1 MKRMY
6 FYIGIFVGLVL
17 IIFLIENSIP
27 EPVDWTPTFDE
38 THKKPFG
45 TFVIKSE
52 LKTFFPR
59 ATVENISE
67 TPFEKLY
74 YSARYKD
81 ASYILIN
88 DYQEL
93 DTESI
98 DELLNFAKDGNKV
111 FISSS
116 EFPPYL
122 LDTLDVYVDLIDYSL
137 DFSDTVHTFGFY
149 NENLKST
156 YQFGL
161 GFIYTAFKQWEFS
174 TSQAI
179 GYMYVDTSEYVNYV
193 RVNFGAGSF
202 YLHTQPYAFTNYHM
216 LKDNHNRY
224 ASEVFAFLDNET
236 ILWDCKQEDAY
247 ASNRSS
253 LRFVLS
259 NKALAFAW
267 RLGVV
272 GLLLFVIFTAKR
284 KQRVVPVIT
293 PLTNT
298 SEEFARTIGQLYLR
312 EGNPKDI
319 ITKKITYFLER
330 LRTNYMI
337 DTTLLDDEF
346 KNKLH
351 QKTGVDKRTV
361 DRLVDLI
368 IYLNGAHQVDQIY
381 LLKLNEL
388 LNKFNNKTF

>member
-6 FYIGIFVGLVL
+6 LYIGIFVGLVL
-17 IIFLIENSIP
+17 LMFLIENSIP

-45 TFVIKSE
+45 TYIIKSE

-59 ATVENISE
+59 ATVENIAE

-74 YSARYKD
+74 YSN
-81 ASYILIN
+81 SYENATYIFIN
-88 DYQEL
+88 DYQDI

-98 DELLNFAKDGNKV
+98 DELLNFAKAGNKV

-137 DFSDTVHTFGFY
+137 NFSDTVHTFGFY

-161 GFIYTAFKQWEFS
+161 GFVYTAFKQWEFS
-174 TSQAI
+174 TSQAL

-193 RVNFGAGSF
+193 RVNYGAGSF

-236 ILWDCKQEDAY
+236 ILWDSKQDEAY
-247 ASNRSS
+247 ANNRSS

-267 RLGVV
+267 RLGVA

-284 KQRVVPVIT
+284 KQRVVPVIA

-319 ITKKITYFLER
+319 IAKKITFFLEKI
-330 LRTNYMI
+330 RTNYMI
-337 DTTLLDDEF
+337 DTTVLDDEF

-351 QKTGVDKRTV
+351 QKSGVDRRTV
-361 DRLVDLI
+361 DRLIDLI
-368 IYLNGAHQVDQIY
+368 VYLNGANQVDQIY

-388 LNKFNNKTF
+388 LNKFNSKTF

>member
-6 FYIGIFVGLVL
+6 LYIGIFIGLVL
-17 IIFLIENSIP
+17 IMFLIENSIP
-27 EPVDWTPTFDE
+27 KPVDWTPTFNE

-45 TFVIKSE
+45 TYIIKSE
-52 LKTFFPR
+52 IRTLFPR
-59 ATVENISE
+59 ARVENVGE
-67 TPFEKLY
+67 TPFEKLF
-74 YSARYKD
+74 YSSSYED
-81 ASYILIN
+81 ATYIFIS
-88 DYQEL
+88 DYQEI

-98 DELLNFAKDGNKV
+98 DELLNFARSGNKV

-116 EFPPYL
+116 AFSPYL
-122 LDTLDVYVDLIDYSL
+122 LDTLDLYVDLIDYSL
-137 DFSDTVHTFGFY
+137 NLSDTIQTFGFY

-161 GFIYTAFKQWEFS
+161 GFVYTAFKQWEFS

-179 GYMYVDTSEYVNYV
+179 GYMYVDTSEYVNFV

-216 LKDNHNRY
+216 LKDDHNRY
-224 ASEVFAFLDNET
+224 AAEVFAFFDNET
-236 ILWDCKQEDAY
+236 ILWDCKQY
-247 ASNRSS
+247 ATNQSS
-253 LRFVLS
+253 LRFILS
-259 NKALAFAW
+259 DRALAFAW

-272 GLLLFVIFTAKR
+272 GLLLFVIFTSKR
-284 KQRVVPVIT
+284 QQRIVPIIT
-293 PLTNT
+293 PLKNT

-319 ITKKITYFLER
+319 ITKKISYFLER

-337 DTTLLDDEF
+337 DTTVLDDEF
-346 KNKLH
+346 KKKLH
-351 QKTGVDKRTV
+351 QKSGVDKRTV
-361 DRLVDLI
+361 DRLIDLI
-368 IYLNGAHQVDQIY
+368 VYLNGANQVDQIY

>member
-17 IIFLIENSIP
+17 IMFLIENSIP

-38 THKKPFG
+38 TRKKPFG
-45 TFVIKSE
+45 TYIIKSE

-59 ATVENISE
+59 CTVENANV

-74 YSARYKD
+74 YSARYD
-81 ASYILIN
+81 NASYILIN
-88 DYQEL
+88 DFQYL

-98 DELLNFAKDGNKV
+98 DELLDFARSGNKV

-116 EFPPYL
+116 EFSPYL
-122 LDTLDVYVDLIDYSL
+122 LDTLDVYIDLIDYSL
-137 DFSDTVHTFGFY
+137 DFADTVHTFGFY

-156 YQFGL
+156 YQFGI
-161 GFIYTAFKQWEFS
+161 GFVYTAFKQWEFS
-174 TSQAI
+174 TSQAL
-179 GYMYVDTSEYVNYV
+179 GYMYVDTSEYVNFI
-193 RVNFGAGSF
+193 RVNFGAGGF

-224 ASEVFAFLDNET
+224 AAEVFAFLDNET

-247 ASNRSS
+247 ANNRSS
-253 LRFVLS
+253 LRFILS
-259 NKALAFAW
+259 NRALAFAW

-284 KQRVVPVIT
+284 KQRIVPVIT

-319 ITKKITYFLER
+319 IAKKITYFLEKI
-330 LRTNYMI
+330 RTNYMI
-337 DTTLLDDEF
+337 DTTVLDDEF
-346 KNKLH
+346 KNRLH
-351 QKTGVDKRTV
+351 QKSGVDRRTV
-361 DRLVDLI
+361 DRLIDLI
-368 IYLNGAHQVDQIY
+368 VYLNGANQVDQIY

-388 LNKFNNKTF
+388 LNKFNSKTF

>member
-116 EFPPYL
+116 EFSPYL